1 VFVLTEMAS
10 SDSGTASDNSN
21 IGSAV
26 GSFVGGATGSRDGI
40 AMPEE
45 PAVMQAGVL
54 CTRTAMLEQ
63 DAVPDPFVWISIA
76 GTAK

>member
-1 VFVLTEMAS
+1 MFVLTEMAS

-54 CTRTAMLEQ
+54 STTMLEQ

>member
-10 SDSGTASDNSN
+10 GDSGTASDNSN

-54 CTRTAMLEQ
+54 STTMLEQ
-63 DAVPDPFVWISIA
+63 DAVPDPFVWGSIA